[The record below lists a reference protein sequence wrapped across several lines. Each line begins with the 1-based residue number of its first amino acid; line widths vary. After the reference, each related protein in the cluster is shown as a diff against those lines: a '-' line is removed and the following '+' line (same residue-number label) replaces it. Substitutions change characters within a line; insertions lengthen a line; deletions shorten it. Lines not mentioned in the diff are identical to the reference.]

1 MKKIII
7 ILPLLCLSMTLAAQ
21 DNGEHHSSNIKD
33 HHTNDT
39 TDVFFRH
46 LQLNELTVTGV
57 TGDTKM
63 KHATAPVSIVTPQV
77 LRATASTNIIDAIA
91 RQPGVSQLTTGSSIS
106 KPIIRGLG
114 YNRVVVMS
122 EGVRQEGQQWGD
134 EHGVEVD
141 GSSVNSVEILKGP
154 ASLMYGSDAMAGVV
168 ILHAQSTLAEG
179 EMRASVSTEY
189 QTNNGL
195 FGYNLSMS
203 GNKQGLVWNARFS
216 QKLAHAYKNEYDGYV
231 PGSQF
236 RERAGRLMLGVNKG
250 WGHSRLIATVYHLT
264 PGIIEGERDPET
276 GELECNTD
284 NIKTYGK
291 TLPFQQ
297 VKHYKAVWDNSL
309 NLSTGYLKA
318 IIGYQQNRR
327 QEFEESMDEYELYFK
342 LHTLTYDLRYV
353 TNEFNGWKLSTGIG
367 GMYQKSVNEGEEYL
381 IPDYRLFDFGL
392 YATAT
397 KALGD
402 CWTLNGGVRY
412 DYRRLHGDAL
422 QEDGEM
428 RFTDF
433 SRHFN
438 GLTGSV
444 GAVCNINE
452 HVNLRLNVAR
462 GFRTPNM
469 SELASNGIH
478 EGSIRYELGS
488 QQLKAEY
495 SLQADLGIDFT
506 SQYVSAQLA
515 LFANRIDN
523 YIFTHRVPEEI
534 EEGYLTYAYTQGDA
548 RLLGFE
554 AGIDFHPIHS
564 VHFSNTFS
572 YVDAQLMHASAD
584 TKYLPFT
591 PAPKWSSELKWA
603 LFHHSHSTI
612 SHHHSDYASA
622 LSHMASHVS
631 HVASG
636 LSFNNLYVAAGLDC
650 YLKQTHIYSAAD
662 TETAT
667 PAYALF
673 SLSAGTDLQ
682 INGKKVAELYI
693 TADNLLNRAYQNHLS
708 RLKYADEN
716 IVTGRRGVYNMG
728 RNITFK
734 IVVPISL

>member
-21 DNGEHHSSNIKD
+21 DDGEHHSSNIKD
-33 HHTNDT
+33 YHTNDT

-77 LRATASTNIIDAIA
+77 LKATASTNIIDAIA
-91 RQPGVSQLTTGSSIS
+91 RQPGVSQLTTGGSIS

-168 ILHAQSTLAEG
+168 ILHAQPTLAEG

-309 NLSTGYLKA
+309 NLSKGYLKA

-572 YVDAQLMHASAD
+572 YVDAQLMHASQD

-591 PAPKWSSELKWA
+591 PAPKWSSELKWE
-603 LFHHSHSTI
+603 LSHHSHSTVA
-612 SHHHSDYASA
+612 HHHERHPFHRS
-622 LSHMASHVS
+622 L
-631 HVASG
+631 
-636 LSFNNLYVAAGLDC
+636 LNNLYIAAGLDC
-650 YLKQTHIYSAAD
+650 YLKQTHIYSADD
-662 TETAT
+662 TETST
-667 PAYALF
+667 PAYALL